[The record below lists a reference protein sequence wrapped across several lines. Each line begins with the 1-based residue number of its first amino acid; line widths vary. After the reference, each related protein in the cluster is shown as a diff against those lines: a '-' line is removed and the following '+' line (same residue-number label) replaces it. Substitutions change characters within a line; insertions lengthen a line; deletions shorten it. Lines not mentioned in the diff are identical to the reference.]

1 MEFRAEE
8 DYGVD
13 TNSDEYVLLQA
24 YCTRRSRH
32 KPKSFMRAEGSLP
45 PLAPGPS
52 LLGERGARETIFKK
66 KPVAIFECASGADI
80 QPGSSGSGAADE
92 GRGLTAV
99 ADRLTEIADDVNVQ
113 IREPSSLEPD
123 SPENPEDVIQKLVE
137 LLKNSGDQLN
147 EEVMHVCE
155 RVSVSVS
162 VCVCVCVSVGV
173 LNGNT
178 ELHLKPLHAFEM
190 GAPPWQIQRNQAM
203 QTYLQ
208 STFTYA
214 LFEQVTSRV
223 QEVVSGGSGG
233 RTAQAR
239 DRLERQQIAVAF
251 EVTSRLSAVDLLPMS
266 RAMGYGTHY
275 VQIHHSSWV
284 KQRGGWKKVFESE
297 DID

>member
-52 LLGERGARETIFKK
+52 LLGER
-66 KPVAIFECASGADI
+66 
-80 QPGSSGSGAADE
+80 GAADE

>member
-52 LLGERGARETIFKK
+52 LLGERGKGIRFEGLMRPPSGPYKVTQRAYAESGARETIFKK

-147 EEVMHVCE
+147 EE
-155 RVSVSVS
+155 
-162 VCVCVCVSVGV
+162 
-173 LNGNT
+173 
-178 ELHLKPLHAFEM
+178 
-190 GAPPWQIQRNQAM
+190 IQRNQAM